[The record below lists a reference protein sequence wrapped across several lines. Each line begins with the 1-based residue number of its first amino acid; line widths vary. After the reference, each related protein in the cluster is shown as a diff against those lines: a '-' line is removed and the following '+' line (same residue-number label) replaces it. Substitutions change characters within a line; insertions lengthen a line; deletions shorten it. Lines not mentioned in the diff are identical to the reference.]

1 MSAVVTSVVRLPD
14 AEREV
19 YDLETE
25 DGTFCTSS
33 GLVLKNTD
41 SIYCMFDVGVDR
53 SAPGYMAAVFEVA
66 ERAAADVSKLFKRP
80 IELEFE
86 KVMMPF
92 VLLTKKR
99 YAYIPYTDPEK
110 PGEMEAKGLA
120 MVRRDTCPY
129 AREGVRVLLAGLAP
143 TAELTL
149 SKSLK
154 DEYKSN
160 PPHVALVERMR
171 ARCAESAPRPGDRV
185 AYVIV
190 EGPKNAQL
198 RDVVEDPAY
207 AAANGLRLDYRSYYE
222 RQLKTPL
229 TELLEVC
236 GAKGALDATVDGAK
250 REDKKRKDVLGFC
263 SLFGTQAPL
272 APATARAPQA
282 PLAPKAATEPKA
294 PNATETVTGPSA
306 PQAMLG
312 GRYFC

>member
-1 MSAVVTSVVRLPD
+1 MAGCAVVTSVVRLPD
-14 AEREV
+14 VERDV

-25 DGTFCTSS
+25 DGTFCTAS

-41 SIYCMFDVGVDR
+41 SIYCMFDVGIDR

-86 KVMMPF
+86 KVMKPF

-99 YAYIPYTDPEK
+99 YAYIPYTEPDK

-129 AREGVRVLLAGLAP
+129 AREVLRATITALLERSVEASVEAARDGVRRLLSGAAP
-143 TAELTL
+143 TESLTL
-149 SKSLK
+149 TKSLK
-154 DEYKSN
+154 DTYKSN

-198 RDVVEDPAY
+198 RDVIEDPAY
-207 AAANGLRLDYRSYYE
+207 AAARGLRLDYHSYYQ

-229 TELLEVC
+229 LELLEVC
-236 GAKGALDATVDGAK
+236 GAKGALDATVNGAK
-250 REDKKRKDVLGFC
+250 SDDKKRKDVLGFC
-263 SLFGTQAPL
+263 RLFG
-272 APATARAPQA
+272 
-282 PLAPKAATEPKA
+282 APKAP
-294 PNATETVTGPSA
+294 
-306 PQAMLG
+306 
-312 GRYFC
+312 